1 MSELLTPDQ
10 FMSRIIGAG
19 LADPHMVDQ
28 ARASLRTQSASLD
41 DVVRVMQRFGVITT
55 LQTEKLL
62 RGDRTGFFYGPYK
75 VLYLIGAGTFA
86 RVYRAAKDN
95 VEAFA
100 IKVLRKRFRD
110 QSDQLE
116 QFLRE
121 ARMGLKLRHPN
132 IVSVY
137 DVDPDIRN
145 PYMVMEFVEGQNLR
159 ELVRVRGSL
168 EPLTCLKLMHDVCSA
183 LSHAS
188 TQGITHRDMKLSNV
202 LVSAEGRA
210 KLVDFGLAALA
221 DRNNPEQVADCPN
234 ARAIDYAALERG
246 TGVRKDDPRSDIY
259 FAGSMLYHMISGRA
273 ALTETRDR
281 LARLNVTRFH
291 QVKPIHE
298 VFPECPP
305 AVGHIISKA
314 MEVNPEG
321 RYQSAAAMQTEIKK
335 AIDRLERGDVSR
347 RSDQGDGEAVRYD
360 DEEDDP
366 SEEGLGFVV
375 MLVESQAGLQNAVR
389 DRLKS
394 RGYRV
399 LIISNPNRA
408 LDRFVP
414 GEPPPADLVIF
425 SAAELG
431 NLALEAHNLFAAS
444 EHTQQVPT
452 VLLADR
458 RQVRI
463 IQEATR
469 GQNRKLLALP
479 LKVRE
484 LRSSIAELLKETPRR
499 SL

>member
-1 MSELLTPDQ
+1 
-10 FMSRIIGAG
+10 
-19 LADPHMVDQ
+19 
-28 ARASLRTQSASLD
+28 
-41 DVVRVMQRFGVITT
+41 
-55 LQTEKLL
+55 
-62 RGDRTGFFYGPYK
+62 
-75 VLYLIGAGTFA
+75 
-86 RVYRAAKDN
+86 
-95 VEAFA
+95 
-100 IKVLRKRFRD
+100 
-110 QSDQLE
+110 
-116 QFLRE
+116 
-121 ARMGLKLRHPN
+121 
-132 IVSVY
+132 
-137 DVDPDIRN
+137 
-145 PYMVMEFVEGQNLR
+145 
-159 ELVRVRGSL
+159 
-168 EPLTCLKLMHDVCSA
+168 
-183 LSHAS
+183 
-188 TQGITHRDMKLSNV
+188 
-202 LVSAEGRA
+202 
-210 KLVDFGLAALA
+210 
-221 DRNNPEQVADCPN
+221 
-234 ARAIDYAALERG
+234 
-246 TGVRKDDPRSDIY
+246 
-259 FAGSMLYHMISGRA
+259 
-273 ALTETRDR
+273 

-414 GEPPPADLVIF
+414 GEPPPADLV
-425 SAAELG
+425 
-431 NLALEAHNLFAAS
+431 LFAAS

>member
-1 MSELLTPDQ
+1 
-10 FMSRIIGAG
+10 
-19 LADPHMVDQ
+19 
-28 ARASLRTQSASLD
+28 
-41 DVVRVMQRFGVITT
+41 
-55 LQTEKLL
+55 
-62 RGDRTGFFYGPYK
+62 
-75 VLYLIGAGTFA
+75 
-86 RVYRAAKDN
+86 
-95 VEAFA
+95 
-100 IKVLRKRFRD
+100 
-110 QSDQLE
+110 
-116 QFLRE
+116 
-121 ARMGLKLRHPN
+121 
-132 IVSVY
+132 
-137 DVDPDIRN
+137 
-145 PYMVMEFVEGQNLR
+145 
-159 ELVRVRGSL
+159 
-168 EPLTCLKLMHDVCSA
+168 
-183 LSHAS
+183 
-188 TQGITHRDMKLSNV
+188 
-202 LVSAEGRA
+202 
-210 KLVDFGLAALA
+210 
-221 DRNNPEQVADCPN
+221 
-234 ARAIDYAALERG
+234 
-246 TGVRKDDPRSDIY
+246 
-259 FAGSMLYHMISGRA
+259 
-273 ALTETRDR
+273 
-281 LARLNVTRFH
+281 
-291 QVKPIHE
+291 
-298 VFPECPP
+298 
-305 AVGHIISKA
+305 

-463 IQEATR
+463 IQESTR

>member
-1 MSELLTPDQ
+1 MSEILTPDQ
-10 FMSRIIGAG
+10 FINRIVGAG
-19 LADPHMVDQ
+19 LADPQLLDQ
-28 ARASLRTQSASLD
+28 ARAEIGSQNATLN
-41 DVVRVMQRFGVITT
+41 DVVRAMQRNGVLTT

-86 RVYRAAKDN
+86 RVYRASKDN

-110 QSDQLE
+110 QTDQLE

-121 ARMGLKLRHPN
+121 AQMGLKLRHPN

-137 DVDPDIRN
+137 DVDPDVRN
-145 PYMVMEFVEGQNLR
+145 PFMVMEFVEGQNLR

-168 EPLTCLKLMHDVCSA
+168 DPLISLKLMHDICSG
-183 LSHAS
+183 LSHAA
-188 TQGITHRDMKLSNV
+188 TLGISHRDMKLSNV
-202 LVSAEGRA
+202 LVSGEGRA

-221 DRNNPEQVADCPN
+221 DRANPERVADCPN

-246 TGVRKDDPRSDIY
+246 TGVRKDDPRSDVY
-259 FAGSMLYHMISGRA
+259 FAGSMLYHMLSGQA

-281 LARLNVTRFH
+281 LARLNVSRFH

-298 VFPECPP
+298 LMPGCPP
-305 AVGHIISKA
+305 AAGHVVSKA
-314 MEVNPEG
+314 MEVNPEN
-321 RYQSAAAMQTEIKK
+321 RFQSATAMQAEIKK
-335 AIDRLERGDVSR
+335 AIERLERGDVSR
-347 RSDQGDGEAVRYD
+347 RSDISEGVSTHPEEEEERT
-360 DEEDDP
+360 DEGV
-366 SEEGLGFVV
+366 GLTV

-399 LIISNPNRA
+399 LIIANPNRA

-431 NLALEAHNLFAAS
+431 NLALEAHNLFAEN
-444 EHTQQVPT
+444 EHTKNIPT
-452 VLLADR
+452 ILLADR

-463 IQEATR
+463 IQEANR
-469 GQNRKLLALP
+469 SGNRKLLALP

-484 LRSSIAELLKETPRR
+484 LRTALAELLVDTPRR